1 MNTQNAGDVLLRSLR
16 KAGPLP
22 AGKSVV
28 GRVLSS
34 ASRSLIQSNSQ
45 LVASQLSQAST
56 QVAGAKS
63 GKAASK
69 GKLSQNKGGNGKKGG
84 RKGNHS
90 ETVLEIYMVGG
101 ISSADVMLFEAWDE
115 EVRTRL
121 APLAVVGSVV
131 RISNCLVVP
140 HSDKTKFYS
149 TSRAPVYLKAL
160 PETTIVVLPIL
171 GDFVKYLTYHPVTP
185 FPSIVRLE
193 PKTLMNVA
201 GRVISPAP
209 YIETVSFGDGEA
221 EVRVTH
227 MMLRADNHI
236 IRISFWRETAS
247 MTDTELVYEGALV
260 MINGVAKQSPGKD
273 MDPRRHAGL
282 RAVSRTAILQ
292 CPTPLLQILESTPA
306 TADGAVLLTPV
317 ISQRKDYSTVKSQW
331 MSLSVL
337 NALLKAGQ
345 VRDIQAV
352 FNVPSVHIELESL
365 PTYMACSNCS
375 KAWNEPAWPPCACG
389 AERKL
394 RWRAKL
400 VLKDG
405 TASLNATCFDSFEE
419 VVAIAAAEEGLEPR
433 QSGVVPEEFVD
444 EAVVAKAMSYVGAVP
459 LTVLVTVDSDAW
471 KGSMQATVQLV
482 QKTHT
487 SAGVAHPMKAL
498 VHLAPTEG
506 ACPPCELSQTTY
518 DEALGLTVVGD
529 FALHCWRAFV
539 KVCDAPKEDTLDECT
554 REMTCV
560 FGTGEKYL
568 ITVQDDAA
576 GMRLRSVTNGAHIH
590 AVLFRESSDRL
601 AVTSFVV
608 VPEPIEN
615 FKKFFA
621 HEVQLQKDVA
631 QTGPSFKHGN
641 DDTPRRIVSAAEEA
655 NLMSPPAWKVRK
667 TFEH

>member
-1 MNTQNAGDVLLRSLR
+1 
-16 KAGPLP
+16 
-22 AGKSVV
+22 
-28 GRVLSS
+28 
-34 ASRSLIQSNSQ
+34 
-45 LVASQLSQAST
+45 
-56 QVAGAKS
+56 
-63 GKAASK
+63 
-69 GKLSQNKGGNGKKGG
+69 
-84 RKGNHS
+84 
-90 ETVLEIYMVGG
+90 
-101 ISSADVMLFEAWDE
+101 
-115 EVRTRL
+115 
-121 APLAVVGSVV
+121 
-131 RISNCLVVP
+131 VP
-140 HSDKTKFYS
+140 HSDKTKWFS

-160 PETTIVVLPIL
+160 PETTIEAIPDVSAFLT
-171 GDFVKYLTYHPVTP
+171 YLTYHPVTP

-193 PKTLMNVA
+193 PKTLVNVA
-201 GRVISPAP
+201 GRVIPPAP
-209 YIETVSFGDGEA
+209 FIEHVRAGEGEA
-221 EVRVTH
+221 EVSVAH
-227 MMLRADNHI
+227 VMLRADNDVI
-236 IRISFWRETAS
+236 KISFWRDTAC
-247 MTDTELVYEGALV
+247 MTDTPLVCEGAFI
-260 MINGVAKQSPGKD
+260 MINAVAKQSPGKD

-292 CPTPLLQILESTPA
+292 CPTALLQSLESTPA
-306 TADGAVLLTPV
+306 TADGAVLWTPV
-317 ISQRKDYSTVKSQW
+317 ILQRKDYSTAKSNW

-337 NALLKAGQ
+337 HALCKAGQ

-352 FNVPSVHIELESL
+352 FQVPSVHIELESS
-365 PTYMACSNCS
+365 PTYMACSKCF
-375 KAWNEPAWPPCACG
+375 KAWNELAWPPCACG

-405 TASLNATCFDSFEE
+405 TASLKATCFDAFEE
-419 VVAIAAAEEGLEPR
+419 VVDIAAAEEGLEPR
-433 QSGVVPEEFVD
+433 QSGVVPEEWVD

-471 KGSMQATVQLV
+471 SGNMQATVQLV

-529 FALHCWRAFV
+529 FALQYGRALV

-576 GMRLRSVTNGAHIH
+576 GMRLRSVSNGAHIH

-667 TFEH
+667 SFEH